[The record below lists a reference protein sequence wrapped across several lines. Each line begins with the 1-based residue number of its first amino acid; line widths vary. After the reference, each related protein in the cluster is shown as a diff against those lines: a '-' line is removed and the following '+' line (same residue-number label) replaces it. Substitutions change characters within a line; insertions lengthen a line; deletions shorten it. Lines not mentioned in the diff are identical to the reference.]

1 MARPS
6 KLSDA
11 QWEEVFR
18 AALDGENI
26 TEIAKRYGVA
36 KSTISE
42 RISERAKAGKEL
54 ANQIVDVNR
63 RVTQLPIIEQRS
75 VIDLARSLMTISE
88 NMANA
93 AISGSYTAM
102 RLSQIAANQ
111 IDKIDEESPIDP
123 DSQSELAIKAIAI
136 LSKTGNEASLI
147 SRELLQANKEKTQKK
162 TGPTLEDLVV
172 GSGE

>member
-1 MARPS
+1 MQ
-6 KLSDA
+6 K
-11 QWEEVFR
+11 EEALK
-18 AALDGENI
+18 AAMSGESI
-26 TEIAKRYGVA
+26 TSIAKRLKVA

-42 RISERAKAGKEL
+42 LVSVRAKAGKEL
-54 ANQIVDVNR
+54 ANQIVDVSR
-63 RVTQLPIIEQRS
+63 KVTQLPVIEQRS

-111 IDKIDEESPIDP
+111 IDKIDEENPIDP
-123 DSQSELAIKAIAI
+123 DSQSERAIKAIAI

-147 SRELLQANKEKTQKK
+147 SRELLNAQAKKKEEPQTQDIAQ
-162 TGPTLEDLVV
+162 TLAELTAKLP
-172 GSGE
+172 G